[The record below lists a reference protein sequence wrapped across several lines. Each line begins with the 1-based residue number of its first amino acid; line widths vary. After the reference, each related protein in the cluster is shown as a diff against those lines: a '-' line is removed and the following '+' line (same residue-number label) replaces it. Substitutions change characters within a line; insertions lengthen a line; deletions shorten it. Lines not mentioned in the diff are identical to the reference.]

1 MYAGDNCEISPP
13 SASSSEA
20 QDSTTTTVF
29 GSIVALIII
38 VFLALKLVRRHNVWR
53 AIRRLTKLA
62 NGEGATDEEE
72 LNQAMFDAFQLQQDA
87 LVPKL
92 LGRGA
97 SAAARH
103 PKTHFL
109 PHAIALTRP
118 EPDGELLLQ
127 LFRLHFSIDNQIG
140 TLIQDPERLV
150 VMEAV
155 LANLTTDG
163 WRSKSTSGTTL
174 HRVVDSC
181 RRGAIDPGRAVS
193 LSECIL
199 DVDHELLTMTDAANK
214 TPGDYAMAIED
225 AVALERLL
233 TVVVHGN
240 YQLTKPNEQ
249 IYRSPTAVVMECRDL
264 SKFDETEAPRRRG
277 SAYDSAGVE
286 NGSNPTTVSSTTTPL
301 VIKMMTDYAS
311 WRREIESREILAS
324 AQSSII
330 PVDSVAS
337 ASKETPDQIG
347 GLTVLR
353 RGSIS
358 VERELQGLAT
368 KLMLQYP
375 YALCMERAEKNL
387 LECISNDRLATEPLV
402 IIRSIVSKIGS
413 CMSALHKLGVVHG
426 DCKPRNICRLA
437 DNSFRL
443 IDFDMAFAPALAATA
458 KGLPNVHATAG
469 KIEGT
474 NAYVAP
480 ELFRWSRESASTAP
494 GSEQALKLEDAIKL
508 DIWSFGCT
516 VYESVSGIS
525 LAQHIYDVAT
535 DQGEERLLKWTG
547 LHKAEDAQLRK
558 LHEGQDTTGLL
569 DLLHWMLAPDPAERP
584 GSMEV
589 VLEHAFFQP
598 GKGSMREHFVV
609 DRIKQLLPV
618 TDEDRASRKYG
629 NVMISYC
636 WANTT
641 FVLDRLCLALAPLC
655 RVCGS
660 TDSVAI
666 KAWASGRGTP

>member
-1 MYAGDNCEISPP
+1 M
-13 SASSSEA
+13 
-20 QDSTTTTVF
+20 
-29 GSIVALIII
+29 
-38 VFLALKLVRRHNVWR
+38 H
-53 AIRRLTKLA
+53 
-62 NGEGATDEEE
+62 
-72 LNQAMFDAFQLQQDA
+72 
-87 LVPKL
+87 
-92 LGRGA
+92 
-97 SAAARH
+97 
-103 PKTHFL
+103 
-109 PHAIALTRP
+109 
-118 EPDGELLLQ
+118 
-127 LFRLHFSIDNQIG
+127 
-140 TLIQDPERLV
+140 
-150 VMEAV
+150 
-155 LANLTTDG
+155 
-163 WRSKSTSGTTL
+163 
-174 HRVVDSC
+174 
-181 RRGAIDPGRAVS
+181 
-193 LSECIL
+193 
-199 DVDHELLTMTDAANK
+199 
-214 TPGDYAMAIED
+214 
-225 AVALERLL
+225 
-233 TVVVHGN
+233 
-240 YQLTKPNEQ
+240 
-249 IYRSPTAVVMECRDL
+249 
-264 SKFDETEAPRRRG
+264 
-277 SAYDSAGVE
+277 DSAGVE

-353 RGSIS
+353 KGSIS

-508 DIWSFGCT
+508 DIWSFGYT
-516 VYESVSGIS
+516 VYESVTGIS

-641 FVLDRLCLALAPLC
+641 VRARPAVPCPGPAVPGYVARQTRWRSRHGRVDAGLHDKGRRRGRLHCLDRVAAVCQVQELWLRDGARSQVQQDHHPDQARRAVQRMAAADDRRDPNDQPVRRSPDWRHEAL
-655 RVCGS
+655 
-660 TDSVAI
+660 
-666 KAWASGRGTP
+666 RGL